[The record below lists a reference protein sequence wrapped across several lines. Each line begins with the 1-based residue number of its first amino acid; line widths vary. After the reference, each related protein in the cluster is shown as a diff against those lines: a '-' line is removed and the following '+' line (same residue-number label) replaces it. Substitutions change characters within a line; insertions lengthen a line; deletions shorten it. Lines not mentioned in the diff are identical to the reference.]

1 MALFDWIAVMLIAVS
16 LLMGLWRGLVYEVL
30 SLAGWIAAFLCAQ
43 WLAGGLAAVLP
54 FGDPEAPWR
63 YGVAFALI
71 FIVVAFV
78 GGAIASMTR
87 RLITVAGLR
96 PVDRSL
102 GALFGV
108 GRAAVALLAIAVVVH
123 VMAWHD
129 QAWWRESAGAP
140 FIDAALQGLKPALP
154 QKLASYLP

>member
-1 MALFDWIAVMLIAVS
+1 MALFDWLALLLLLVS
-16 LLMGLWRGLVYEVL
+16 LLMGLWRGLVFEVL
-30 SLAGWIAAFLCAQ
+30 SLAGWVAAFLCAQ
-43 WLAGGLAAVLP
+43 WLAGSLAAVLP
-54 FGDPEAPWR
+54 FGEPEAPWR

-71 FIVVAFV
+71 FIVVAFI

-87 RLITVAGLR
+87 RLVSVAGLR

-102 GALFGV
+102 GAVFGTA
-108 GRAAVALLAIAVVVH
+108 RAAVVLLAVAVVVH
-123 VMAWHD
+123 VMAWQD

-140 FIDAALQGLKPALP
+140 FIDAALQSIKPALP

>member
-16 LLMGLWRGLVYEVL
+16 MLMGLWRGLVYEVL
-30 SLAGWIAAFLCAQ
+30 SLAGWVAAFLCAQ
-43 WLAGGLAAVLP
+43 WLAGSLAAVLP
-54 FGDPEAPWR
+54 FGEPEAPWR

-87 RLITVAGLR
+87 RLVTVAGLR

-102 GALFGV
+102 GALFGAA
-108 GRAAVALLAIAVVVH
+108 RAAVALLAIAVVVH